1 MSREERHDAPPRQ
14 ALVGGRL
21 VLPSRVLE
29 GHALLLNRGRIEA
42 IVRPDDLGGAV
53 ERVEVDGALV
63 TPGLVDIHT
72 HGALGCSFLDDRDE
86 AFATIL
92 EEQLRHGVTALLAT
106 TSTAPLDAI
115 AAALE
120 RTRAWMAADRDRPGA
135 GAREGAR
142 LLGAHVE
149 GPYFAA
155 AQAGA
160 QDPAHLRT
168 PDDGS
173 SQAILAYADVI
184 RLLSY
189 APELPGARAL
199 TRRLTEL
206 GIVAAA
212 GHAQATDADLDA
224 CRAWGLRHVIHMWSG
239 QSTTVREGPWRRPGL
254 LEAALASDDL
264 TAEVIADGKHL
275 PPTLLRLAY
284 RAFGSDRL
292 CIVSDAT
299 PGAGLAEGARFSM
312 GEMVYEVRDGVGM
325 MLDGSAFAGSTTLL
339 DGMLRFMTEG
349 VGVPLTEAVKMAS
362 LTPARVIGVDRRKGS
377 LEVGKDADLAL
388 FEPDLRHRCTVMDGR
403 VVAGRLSREAN
414 A

>member
-1 MSREERHDAPPRQ
+1 VRAEGHDTTPHAAPRR

-21 VLPSRVLE
+21 VLPGRVLD
-29 GHALLLNRGRIEA
+29 GHALLLHGGRIEA
-42 IVRPDDLGGAV
+42 IARPGDLAGAD
-53 ERVEVDGALV
+53 ERVDVGGALV
-63 TPGLVDIHT
+63 MPGLVDIHT
-72 HGALGCSFLDDRDE
+72 HGALGRSFLDASDE

-106 TSTAPLDAI
+106 TSTAPLPAI
-115 AAALE
+115 VATLD
-120 RTRAWMAADRDRPGA
+120 RTRAWMAAGRDRP
-135 GAREGAR
+135 GAR

-173 SQAILAYADVI
+173 VDALLAYADVV

-189 APELPGARAL
+189 APELPGAVAL

-212 GHAQATDADLDA
+212 GHAEATDDDLDA
-224 CRAWGLRHVIHMWSG
+224 CRAWGLRHVIHLWSG

-264 TAEVIADGKHL
+264 SAEVIADGKHL
-275 PPTLLRLAY
+275 PVTLLRLAL
-284 RAFGSDRL
+284 RCFGSDRL
-292 CIVSDAT
+292 CIVSDAV
-299 PGAGLAEGARFSM
+299 PGAGLPDGSRFSM

-325 MLDGSAFAGSTTLL
+325 MLDRSAFAGSTTLL
-339 DGMLRFMTEG
+339 DGMLRVMTEQ
-349 VGVPLTEAVKMAS
+349 VGAPLAEAVKMAS
-362 LTPARVIGVDRRKGS
+362 LTPARVIGVGDRKGS

-388 FEPDLRHRCTVMDGR
+388 FEPDLRHRCTVVDGR
-403 VVAGRLSREAN
+403 VVAGRLTREAS

>member
-1 MSREERHDAPPRQ
+1 MSPAHHAAATRL

-21 VLPSRVLE
+21 VLPGRVLD
-29 GHALLLNRGRIEA
+29 GHALLLRGGRIEA
-42 IVRPDDLGGAV
+42 IARPADLDDAT
-53 ERVEVDGALV
+53 ERLDVSGALV

-72 HGALGCSFLDDRDE
+72 HGALARSFLDDDDE

-92 EEQLRHGVTALLAT
+92 EEQLRHGVTSLLAT
-106 TSTAPLDAI
+106 TSTAPLPAI
-115 AAALE
+115 VAALA
-120 RTRAWMAADRDRPGA
+120 RTRAWMAAGSDRPGA
-135 GAREGAR
+135 GDRPGAR

-160 QDPAHLRT
+160 QDPAHLRV

-173 SQAILAYADVI
+173 VDTLLAYADVI

-189 APELPGARAL
+189 APELPGAVAL
-199 TRRLTEL
+199 TRRLVEL

-212 GHAQATDADLDA
+212 GHAAATDVDLDA

-264 TAEVIADGKHL
+264 TAEVIADGQHL
-275 PPTLLRLAY
+275 PVTLLRLAL
-284 RAFGSDRL
+284 RCFGSDRL

-299 PGAGLAEGARFSM
+299 PGAGLPDGTRFSM
-312 GEMVYEVRDGVGM
+312 GEMVYEVDDGVGM
-325 MLDGSAFAGSTTLL
+325 MLDRSAFAGSTTLL
-339 DGMLRFMTEG
+339 DGMLRVMTEG
-349 VGVPLTEAVKMAS
+349 VGVPLAEAVKMAS
-362 LTPARVIGVDRRKGS
+362 LTPARVIGVADRKGS
-377 LEVGKDADLAL
+377 LEPGKDADLAL
-388 FEPDLRHRCTVMDGR
+388 FEPDLTHRCTLIDGR
-403 VVAGRLSREAN
+403 VVAGRPTREAS